1 MTELWNAYD
10 KERQLLDGVVLDRED
25 FPREDYYH
33 LAVNVWVRHED
44 GDWLF
49 MQRAATKSHY
59 PLYYEAGAGGSVL
72 LGESPEAAALRE
84 LQEETGLTAN
94 RMRHLFSFT
103 EDQHY
108 THFDT
113 YLAEVI
119 GDKAALQYQA
129 GETESHVWLSS
140 SAVLSFLEEALV
152 FENQKHQLQAY
163 IQEENSE

>member
-1 MTELWNAYD
+1 MTELWDAYD
-10 KERQLLDGVVLDRED
+10 KDGWLIEGVVLDRED
-25 FPREDYYH
+25 FPKEDYYH

-49 MQRAATKSHY
+49 MQRSADKSHY

-84 LQEETGLTAN
+84 LQEETGLTAK
-94 RMRHLFSFT
+94 RFQHLFSFS
-103 EDQHY
+103 EHQYH

-113 YLAEVI
+113 YLAEI
-119 GDKAALQYQA
+119 TGDKMGLEYQA
-129 GETESHVWLSS
+129 GETDSHVWLSS
-140 SAVLSFLEEALV
+140 EDVLTFLEEALV